1 MVDLKETGQRGIAGN
16 PLIALGLEVTV
27 PGLPKLRVVYT
38 NAIAPIVLARIK
50 PGTVLT
56 CHVDATNPQKITVDY

>member
-1 MVDLKETGQRGIAGN
+1 MGPRQET
-16 PLIALGLEVTV
+16 
-27 PGLPKLRVVYT
+27 YHH
-38 NAIAPIVLARIK
+38 NAIAPIVLARLK